1 MTGGAN
7 TTTWSARRQVALGL
21 FALALLVGGF
31 GTWTVTT
38 SISGAVIAPG
48 AIEVEQNRQVVQHP
62 DGGVVASIAVREGD
76 AVAAGDI
83 LIRLDPALLKSEQTI
98 VEGQLFEIMARSA
111 RLEAERDG
119 ADAVQFDAELG
130 ALAETRAD
138 VRALMEGQEQLFAAR
153 RGTLA
158 SEISQLEKRIGQIRS
173 QIEGISA
180 QQAALEQQLALVRE
194 ELEQQRS
201 LLEKGLTQA
210 SRVLALQ
217 RDEAGIQ
224 GTLGEL
230 TAARAESEGRITEIE
245 IEILKLPAQRRE
257 EAITELRDIQFRAL
271 ELAENRRALSER
283 LDRLDIRAPVA
294 GIVLGMQVFAER
306 AVVQAAE
313 PVLFLVPQ
321 DRPLLIAAQVDT
333 VDIDEVF
340 VGQIVVLR
348 FAAFD
353 ARTTPELFGQ
363 VMKLSADAFTDE
375 TSGRSYYRAEIRLA
389 EGEAE
394 KLPEGLALV
403 PGMPVEAF
411 IRTADRSPLA
421 YLIKPLAD
429 YFKKAFRES

>member
-1 MTGGAN
+1 
-7 TTTWSARRQVALGL
+7 
-21 FALALLVGGF
+21 
-31 GTWTVTT
+31 
-38 SISGAVIAPG
+38 
-48 AIEVEQNRQVVQHP
+48 
-62 DGGVVASIAVREGD
+62 
-76 AVAAGDI
+76 
-83 LIRLDPALLKSEQTI
+83 
-98 VEGQLFEIMARSA
+98 
-111 RLEAERDG
+111 
-119 ADAVQFDAELG
+119 
-130 ALAETRAD
+130 
-138 VRALMEGQEQLFAAR
+138 
-153 RGTLA
+153 
-158 SEISQLEKRIGQIRS
+158 
-173 QIEGISA
+173 
-180 QQAALEQQLALVRE
+180 
-194 ELEQQRS
+194 
-201 LLEKGLTQA
+201 
-210 SRVLALQ
+210 
-217 RDEAGIQ
+217 
-224 GTLGEL
+224 
-230 TAARAESEGRITEIE
+230 
-245 IEILKLPAQRRE
+245 
-257 EAITELRDIQFRAL
+257 
-271 ELAENRRALSER
+271 
-283 LDRLDIRAPVA
+283 
-294 GIVLGMQVFAER
+294 VLGMQVFAER